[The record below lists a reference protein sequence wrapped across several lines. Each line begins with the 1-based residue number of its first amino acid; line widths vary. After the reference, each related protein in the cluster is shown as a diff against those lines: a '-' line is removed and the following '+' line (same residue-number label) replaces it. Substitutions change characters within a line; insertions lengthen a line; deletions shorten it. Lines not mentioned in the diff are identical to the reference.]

1 MAKHIGDL
9 VTIPLYRTDNASAAS
24 NSAASNSAAGN
35 IQNKANNAY
44 TNTMFSNLDQHQ

>member
-24 NSAASNSAAGN
+24 NSAANTS
-35 IQNKANNAY
+35 QNKANKAY